1 MQKSNVFFPA
11 LSLINDILGILN
23 KNGGDKQSKH
33 KHHIFR
39 LKSVI
44 LLSQV
49 HVYIDSISLPF
60 KYDLITSLGLKH

>member
-33 KHHIFR
+33 KQHIFR